1 MSSHESAAYV
11 DSHINLG
18 VAYLKQNQMKK
29 AQDYFKTAVE
39 IDLDN
44 AIAHN
49 DYGHTLALEDKLS
62 EAIKGF
68 QEALELN
75 PNLKITQEN
84 LEIYLKK
91 IEN

>member
-1 MSSHESAAYV
+1 M
-11 DSHINLG
+11 
-18 VAYLKQNQMKK
+18 AYLKQNQIKK
-29 AQDYFKTAVE
+29 AQDYFKTAIE
-39 IDLDN
+39 IDPDN

-49 DYGHTLALEDKLS
+49 DYGHTLALEGKLP
-62 EAIKGF
+62 EAIKEF

-84 LEIYLKK
+84 LEIYSKK